1 MAKEN
6 ATVGKREMAR
16 TRRIRVVVF
25 DDFQLLDAAGP
36 AQVFGTA
43 NDESDIAGPPPYD
56 VKLVSVAGGA
66 VRSSSGVVVMTET
79 LPQRASLTGATLIIA
94 GGPGARAAGSNDKLV
109 RWIKRTAV
117 RAERL
122 CSVCTGAF
130 LLARTGL
137 VEGGQIVTHWR
148 HVEAL
153 QELYPAVQVQGDAIF
168 LRSGRV
174 YSSAGVTS
182 GIDLC
187 LSLVEADL
195 GRAAAMKVAKRLV
208 VYMKR
213 PGGQRQ
219 FSSELLAQGSATPQF
234 DALIARMRSRTQADW
249 TIETMAAAVGMSAR
263 TFQRRFT
270 AAIGATP
277 VRYLSELRLER
288 ACDLIE
294 RSRASLK
301 EIARRS
307 GFGSEVNMKNA
318 FARRLGVL
326 PRDYL
331 DRFR

>member
-1 MAKEN
+1 M
-6 ATVGKREMAR
+6 VR
-16 TRRIRVVVF
+16 TKQVRIVVF
-25 DDFQLLDAAGP
+25 EDFQLLDAAGP
-36 AQVFGTA
+36 AQVFGSA
-43 NDESDIAGPPPYD
+43 NDESPAHEPPPYD
-56 VKLVSVAGGA
+56 VCLVSASGGA
-66 VRSSSGVVVMTET
+66 VKSSSGVVVMTDP
-79 LPQRASLTGATLIIA
+79 LPQCNRLAAATIIIA
-94 GGPGARAAGSNDKLV
+94 GGPGARAAEANDQLV
-109 RWIKRTAV
+109 RWLRRAAQ
-117 RAERL
+117 RAERS

-137 VEGGQIVTHWR
+137 TEGKRIVTHWR

-153 QELYPAVQVQGDAIF
+153 QKLYPGIQVQADAIF

-219 FSSELLAQGSATPQF
+219 FSSELLAQGSASLQF
-234 DALIARMRSRTQADW
+234 DALIARMRSRTQANW
-249 TIETMAAAVGMSAR
+249 TIEAMAATAGMSAR

-270 AAIGATP
+270 AALGMTP
-277 VRYLSELRLER
+277 VRYLNGLRLER
-288 ACDLIE
+288 ACELIE
-294 RSRASLK
+294 RTRISLK

-318 FARRLGVL
+318 FSRRLGVL

-331 DRFR
+331 ERFR